1 MRNAPAIYL
10 LTETVDRAFVA
21 NLSEYGVRVILA
33 SNPEYVLKHWEGSG
47 ASLLVIQGENPLET
61 ANFIRERFQRSPR
74 VIPILCC
81 GGEPPDD
88 NKRMIWHF
96 RDFENPWKLTQ
107 KVLRLIKF
115 LAAKKDKER
124 RKDIRKL
131 EKLLDI

>member
-1 MRNAPAIYL
+1 MRKAPAIYL
-10 LTETVDRAFVA
+10 LTETVDRTLVA
-21 NLSEYGVRVILA
+21 NLNDYGVRVILA
-33 SNPEYVLKHWEGSG
+33 DSAAYVLKHWNGSG

-61 ANFIRERFQRSPR
+61 ANFIREQFQRSPR

-115 LAAKKDKER
+115 LSAKREKER

-131 EKLLDI
+131 EKILDL